1 MSTFILNIDCSL
13 ETAFVSITEDGNTI
27 ASRISLTQKEHAGFI
42 HTAIQEL
49 LEEVSIDFKSIHG
62 IGVTIGPGSYT
73 GLRVALATAKGFAYA
88 LSVPMVVT
96 STLEMMAYT
105 AIEATNQ
112 TATTDSYF
120 VPLIDARRMEVFTAV
135 YNKHL
140 QLIQEAQSLVLDS
153 QSFLGMPQKNQLYF
167 FGSGAQKFEMI
178 CANSHHCFL
187 YHLSY
192 ISSLGHLS
200 HSKFTSGSFAE
211 IAHCEPLYVKE
222 FFNGTAEKN
231 NDL

>member
-1 MSTFILNIDCSL
+1 
-13 ETAFVSITEDGNTI
+13 VSITEDGNTI

-49 LEEVSIDFKSIHG
+49 IEEVSIDLKSIHG

-96 STLEMMAYT
+96 STLEMMAYA

-140 QLIQEAQSLVLDS
+140 QLIQEAQS
-153 QSFLGMPQKNQLYF
+153 FWKR
-167 FGSGAQKFEMI
+167 
-178 CANSHHCFL
+178 
-187 YHLSY
+187 
-192 ISSLGHLS
+192 
-200 HSKFTSGSFAE
+200 
-211 IAHCEPLYVKE
+211 
-222 FFNGTAEKN
+222 GTKIR
-231 NDL
+231 NDLFKLASLFFKSSILRFFIGTFVSF

>member
-1 MSTFILNIDCSL
+1 LSTFILNIDCSL
-13 ETAFVSITEDGNTI
+13 ETAFVSITEDGKTI
-27 ASRISLTQKEHAGFI
+27 ASRISVIQKEHAGFI
-42 HTAIQEL
+42 HGAIQEL
-49 LEEVSIDFKSIHG
+49 LDEISIDLKRING
-62 IGVTIGPGSYT
+62 IGVAIGPGSYT

-96 STLEMMAYT
+96 STLEMMAYA

-178 CANSHHCFL
+178 CSNSHNCFL
-187 YHLSY
+187 NNLSY
-192 ISSLGHLS
+192 VSSLGHLS
-200 HSKFTSGSFAE
+200 HSKFTSGVFAA

-222 FFNGTAEKN
+222 FFDGNAERK
-231 NDL
+231 